1 MYVINRKNERES
13 IRYDKITDRNVE
25 LSLGLNVNPAY
36 LSKLVIESLK
46 DGMTTAEID
55 ELSAETAFYMSTY
68 EPDYDVLATRI
79 SVSNLH
85 KQTLSSF
92 SETVKRLYYHTD
104 SKTGRTS
111 NIISDAFMYF
121 VESNAYLLDSQLYF

>member
-1 MYVINRKNERES
+1 MFVINRKNQRQP
-13 IRYDKITDRNVE
+13 IRYDKITDRNIE
-25 LSLGLNVNPAY
+25 LSKDLNVDPTY

-46 DGMTTAEID
+46 TGMTTIEID

-85 KQTLSSF
+85 KQTLSS
-92 SETVKRLYYHTD
+92 KLKYDY
-104 SKTGRTS
+104 
-111 NIISDAFMYF
+111 
-121 VESNAYLLDSQLYF
+121 